1 MNYPE
6 AFRIIEIPEGEMML
20 LQQLTTTPN
29 SSVSLFL
36 FSRPAKLSYSYRYPT
51 IFPSVLFAIFRLFFD
66 IPTPTGKN
74 DGSVRGERYFT
85 CPRGHE
91 LSIRENNITRV
102 LSQPA
107 TRSSAA
113 KAAAPAATTKTTKS
127 CPSSV
132 ITTTSTIQ
140 TSPICAPICKA
151 SIAGSSTAS
160 TTVHNIKLKPTQAAS
175 YSSPMPAARSNAAA
189 SSASAASKA
198 SRDTASIET
207 LNTKI

>member
-1 MNYPE
+1 MATRHREHFYC
-6 AFRIIEIPEGEMML
+6 RCHC
-20 LQQLTTTPN
+20 
-29 SSVSLFL
+29 SSSHDL
-36 FSRPAKLSYSYRYPT
+36 YRYPT

-140 TSPICAPICKA
+140 TSVVAKRQPIAT
-151 SIAGSSTAS
+151 S
-160 TTVHNIKLKPTQAAS
+160 
-175 YSSPMPAARSNAAA
+175 SSP
-189 SSASAASKA
+189 
-198 SRDTASIET
+198 
-207 LNTKI
+207 

>member
-20 LQQLTTTPN
+20 
-29 SSVSLFL
+29 F
-36 FSRPAKLSYSYRYPT
+36 
-51 IFPSVLFAIFRLFFD
+51 LFAIFRLFFD

-91 LSIRENNITRV
+91 LFIRENNITRV

-140 TSPICAPICKA
+140 TSVVAKRQPIAT
-151 SIAGSSTAS
+151 S
-160 TTVHNIKLKPTQAAS
+160 
-175 YSSPMPAARSNAAA
+175 SSP
-189 SSASAASKA
+189 
-198 SRDTASIET
+198 
-207 LNTKI
+207 